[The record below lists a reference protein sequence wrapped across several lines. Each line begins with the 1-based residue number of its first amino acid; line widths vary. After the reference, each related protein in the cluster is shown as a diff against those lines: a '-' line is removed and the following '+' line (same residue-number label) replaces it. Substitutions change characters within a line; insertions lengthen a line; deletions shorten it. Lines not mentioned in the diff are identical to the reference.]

1 MPFGS
6 SKAAILGAS
15 GGGGF
20 GWEYSASY
28 GVYEDWNSTGY
39 TFVVLTSSGN
49 LTFTGAGTIDMMVVG
64 GGAGQDRGN
73 SDDTWNGGG
82 GGGGVLHVTGFEV
95 VAETIAVTIGAKG
108 TIGSGGGS
116 SGTNGGQ
123 TELTVNGVNIACGGG
138 GRGAMGGWGY
148 CSTGTTAPAITAPP
162 GGWGSIYRGSG
173 GGGGGGG
180 NWYGG
185 YCGGGNGNGAAGAWG
200 GTTASG
206 TWYPSYSG
214 QGTGNQGGS
223 ANTYN
228 SSGGGGGGAGWGY
241 KASDSN
247 YGYAG
252 TGTARGGEGV
262 PQLNGWAEG
271 GGTGTTGSMFGAG
284 GSPSGLTNPSGNT
297 NDYSSYGKG
306 MRAPNQ
312 GGNYDAKP
320 GCVLF
325 RFLP

>member
-162 GGWGSIYRGSG
+162 GGWGWIYRGSG

-180 NWYGG
+180 CWYGG
-185 YCGGGNGNGAAGAWG
+185 
-200 GTTASG
+200 
-206 TWYPSYSG
+206 
-214 QGTGNQGGS
+214 
-223 ANTYN
+223 
-228 SSGGGGGGAGWGY
+228 
-241 KASDSN
+241 
-247 YGYAG
+247 
-252 TGTARGGEGV
+252 
-262 PQLNGWAEG
+262 
-271 GGTGTTGSMFGAG
+271 
-284 GSPSGLTNPSGNT
+284 
-297 NDYSSYGKG
+297 
-306 MRAPNQ
+306 
-312 GGNYDAKP
+312 
-320 GCVLF
+320 
-325 RFLP
+325 